1 MKNEAIYLT
10 PRECEVLSYLVEG
23 HSYKMIARQCAV
35 SFSTTNTHLKNIY
48 KKLNVNSATAAVSKA
63 LRENLL

>member
-10 PRECEVLSYLVEG
+10 PRESEVLAYLVEG
-23 HSYKMIARQCAV
+23 HSYKMIARRCSV
-35 SFSTTNTHLKNIY
+35 SFSTANTHLKHIY
-48 KKLNVNSATAAVSKA
+48 KKLNVNSGTAAVSKA